1 MEITV
6 PKIEN
11 GLSFS
16 STIDI
21 ENSTWNHK
29 LESANE
35 LVFDKLWKFR
45 EVSQEER
52 EKNKYVYTID
62 GPTNSGGYYNFSE
75 EIWFA
80 DKIAYGWKFI
90 EYNDQYYYV
99 NFRYM
104 APRETFFFARVN
116 VDDGVLEAWCD
127 SS

>member
-6 PKIEN
+6 PKVEN

-52 EKNKYVYTID
+52 EKNNRKN
-62 GPTNSGGYYNFSE
+62 P
-75 EIWFA
+75 
-80 DKIAYGWKFI
+80 
-90 EYNDQYYYV
+90 
-99 NFRYM
+99 
-104 APRETFFFARVN
+104 PRK
-116 VDDGVLEAWCD
+116 
-127 SS
+127 